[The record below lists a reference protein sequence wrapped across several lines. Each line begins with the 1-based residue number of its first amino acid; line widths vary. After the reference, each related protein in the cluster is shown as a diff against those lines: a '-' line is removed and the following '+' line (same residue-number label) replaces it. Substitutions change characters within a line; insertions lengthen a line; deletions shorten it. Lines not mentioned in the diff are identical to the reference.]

1 MKDDICVCVCEF
13 SDGKRRK
20 EEYRCLPVREGCGV
34 PRAEGTDPQVPQLA
48 RDYRSLL
55 DQESTLKVNNPA

>member
-1 MKDDICVCVCEF
+1 MGREE
-13 SDGKRRK
+13 RK
-20 EEYRCLPVREGCGV
+20 PIGGHLSGEGCGV
-34 PRAEGTDPQVPQLA
+34 PRAEGTDSQVPQLA

>member
-1 MKDDICVCVCEF
+1 MCQV

-20 EEYRCLPVREGCGV
+20 EEYRWAPGGEGCGV

>member
-1 MKDDICVCVCEF
+1 MGREE
-13 SDGKRRK
+13 RK
-20 EEYRCLPVREGCGV
+20 PSGGHLSGEGSGV

>member
-1 MKDDICVCVCEF
+1 MRKE
-13 SDGKRRK
+13 RRK
-20 EEYRCLPVREGCGV
+20 QRRGHLSGEVCGV

-48 RDYRSLL
+48 RDYRTLL

>member
-1 MKDDICVCVCEF
+1 MCVNF
-13 SDGKRRK
+13 LMGKEGRK
-20 EEYRCLPVREGCGV
+20 IRGGHLSWEGYGV
-34 PRAEGTDPQVPQLA
+34 PRAEGTDPQVPQLT